1 MLPQPLQGRN
11 YGALLHD
18 GVHLPT
24 YLPTYLPN
32 LVFFSFHDIVMLG
45 HSATEVRRIVAHLL
59 AWFQDAGVLVNIAK
73 SHLEP
78 VQNLIHLGV
87 ELDFIKG
94 CVSIPGR

>member
-1 MLPQPLQGRN
+1 M
-11 YGALLHD
+11 
-18 GVHLPT
+18 
-24 YLPTYLPN
+24 
-32 LVFFSFHDIVMLG
+32 
-45 HSATEVRRIVAHLL
+45 AHLL

-94 CVSIPGR
+94 CVSIPGRKSKSYQKELGKLVTQDMVTC